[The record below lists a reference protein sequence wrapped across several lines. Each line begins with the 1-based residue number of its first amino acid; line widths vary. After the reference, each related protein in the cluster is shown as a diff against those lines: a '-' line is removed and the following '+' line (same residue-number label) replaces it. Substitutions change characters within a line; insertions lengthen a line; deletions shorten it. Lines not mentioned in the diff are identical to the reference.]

1 VPVNMSELFILVGS
15 LRPFPNTCRN
25 VCAFRRYRANSNLV
39 LTAERDKRGS
49 GDPTGEVESLTGK
62 LQYRMG
68 DKAGGGSRAPELEEK
83 MKKAKAKREREAK
96 ETHAGEKE
104 KAKKQ
109 KVFVAGRG
117 SNVLTETEELDAI
130 NYRPKTQESKVA
142 YESILS
148 VVQGSIGDQPQDI
161 LRGAADEV
169 LSMLKDD
176 RMRDPERHREVEKLI
191 GKVSPEDFNR
201 LVNMGKAITDFV
213 EGDDGADSG
222 AGTNS
227 ADAEDDEK
235 MDEEMGV
242 AVVFDDDSEEDEDND
257 LDEVRDEEEEDDDT
271 MGGVEAMASSKLA
284 KGADSDDDGDDD
296 GEDASA
302 LNVNDIDAHWLQR
315 NLSHYYDDANVS
327 AQKSEEVLA
336 ILSNRDERACENNL
350 LNLLDFE
357 RFDFIKVLLRNRA
370 KVLYCTRLKQ
380 AQNDAER
387 LAIEEE
393 MSEDVESDGPS
404 ILQAI
409 NQTSTAQSWTKDR
422 MQDFRNK
429 SMREAQQLK
438 SLHQDAA
445 GLGEAAGDMPTRG
458 LAAAATSGAAGGGL
472 RDLDLEGL
480 AFKEEG
486 HVMSNKRCE
495 LPDKSWRAQ
504 KKGYEEVH
512 VPAAVHKPAPGEVL
526 VPIKGQ
532 GGMPEWT
539 HPAFAGMTSLN
550 RVQSKMKKVALETNE
565 NVLLCA
571 PTGAGKTNVAVMCM
585 LNVFAQH
592 RKPDGSGFDL
602 DAFKIVYVAPM
613 KALVQECVLNFQ
625 QRLGAF
631 GIQVKELSG
640 DQSLTRQQISETH
653 IIVTTPEKWDIVTRK
668 SGERTYTQLVRL
680 LIIDEIHLLHDGRG
694 PVLEALVARTIRQVE
709 TTHEMVRIVGLSATL
724 PNYADVAAFLRVDP
738 ERGLFFFDNSFRPV
752 PLQQQYIGITEK
764 KAIKR
769 FQLMNEI
776 CYEKVM
782 ACAGRSQVLIFCH
795 SRAETA
801 KTAMALRDL
810 AIENDTVGSFI
821 VPESATAEIL
831 KEEGEHASNADLK
844 ELLEYGFGIH
854 HAGMTR
860 ADRNTVEELFE
871 NKHVQVLCSTATL
884 AWGVNLPAHTVI
896 IKGTQM
902 YMPEKGKWVELSP
915 LDIMQML
922 GRAGRPGY
930 DTEGEGII
938 ITQHSELQ
946 YYLSLMNQ
954 QLPVESQLVSKL
966 PDMLNAEVVLGG
978 VGTIQDAAEWL
989 SYSYLHVRM
998 LQNPETY
1005 NLSAAEV
1012 ADDPEI
1018 MQRRLDLCHTA
1029 ALALDKAK
1037 LCKYD
1042 RKSGVLQ
1049 ATTLGRVASHYYVGY
1064 ESIATYNEYLKPTMS
1079 DIELF
1084 RLFSL
1089 SKEFKFIHVRE
1100 EEKLELAKLAARVP
1114 IPVKEGLSEPSAKVN
1129 VLLQAYIS
1137 NLKLEGFALVADL
1150 TFIRQSA
1157 ARLMRCL
1164 LDIALK
1170 RGWAS
1175 LVEKALH
1182 LCKMVE
1188 RKMWRSQSPLR
1199 QFSKLP
1205 DRIAL
1210 LLERKDI
1217 PWERYY
1223 DLKPADLG
1231 ELVKLPKMG
1240 KPLHAFVRKFP
1251 RLELS
1256 AHVQPITRSLLKV
1269 ELTITPDFEFDPKVH
1284 DYAQL
1289 FHIIVEDVDGEQI
1302 LHHEPFLLKERYAT
1316 EEHVISFSVPMQDP
1330 LPPQYFLRVVSD
1342 RWLHAE
1348 AMLPISFRKLIMPQK
1363 FPPPSELLD
1372 LQPLPVAHLKSS
1384 RFEKALYSHLVA
1396 GAGSKGY
1403 FNPIQTQTF
1412 TQLYETD
1419 DNVLVCAP
1427 HGSGKTVCAE
1437 FAIMRMLRS
1446 AAAGA
1451 RPRCVYVTA
1460 LPAAAN
1466 TRHVDWSRR
1475 FGVLG
1480 VEVVMLTGETGMDL
1494 KLLEKG
1500 QIVVAT
1506 AEQWDML
1513 SRRWRQRK
1521 NVQTVSL
1528 FVVDD
1533 IHLMGGG
1540 GQGPTLE
1547 VVVSRMRYVASQL
1560 ESAGAQ
1566 QVGRI
1571 VALGAPI
1578 ANAKDVGDW
1587 LGATGHALFAFHP
1600 QVRPVPLDM
1609 TVTGFE
1615 VAHFGSRMI
1624 AMTKPAFTALSSVAR
1639 GVPAIVFVP
1648 SRKQTQLTAIDI
1660 MTYAAASGEPHR
1672 FLGEGIDPSAL
1683 TAVIEADIRDPALQQ
1698 TLPMGVGFVHGGMKR
1713 SERSRVEALYTDGVI
1728 QVLIMP
1734 ASLAWEVTAEASL
1747 VIIMDTV
1754 SYDGREHRYVD
1765 YPIGDLLQ
1773 MVGKAGRPLEG
1784 DAVGKCVLLCFGPKK
1799 EYLKRL
1805 LYEPL
1810 PIESQLDHVLHD
1822 HLNAEIVTKTVENK
1836 QDAVDYLTW
1845 SFFWPRL
1852 AHNPNYYN
1860 LQGVTH
1866 RHLSDHL
1873 SELVEGVINDL
1884 EESRALSVENEMD
1897 LSPLNLGMIA
1907 GYYYIAYTT
1916 VELFASSLTEKTKLR
1931 GVLEILTASSEYAE
1945 LPVRQYEEKAVRSMA
1960 HHLPQR
1966 LPDSAKYN
1974 DPHTKA
1980 LVLLQA
1986 HFSRHPLSSDLMADQ
2001 AIVLGSALKLLQA
2014 LVDVISSNGWLKP
2027 AIVAMEA
2034 SQMIV
2039 QGLWDRDHP
2048 LMQIPHFT
2056 KDMLQRCKAEDNAAL
2071 NGEDV
2076 DTIFDIMELEDEVR
2090 DDILRLAP
2098 TEMNDVAAF
2107 CNTYPNIALE
2117 YNIVDESEVETG
2129 DAVQMVVNLDREMDE
2144 DDEED
2149 DGPAV
2154 VGQVYAPRF
2163 PSKKTEGWWLVVGD
2177 KKRNTLLCV
2186 KRVVVLEKAKI
2197 KLDFVAPEEAGDY
2210 ALTLYFMCDSY
2221 IGCDQEYN
2229 FSLSVAQGDSDD
2241 DDDDDDDDDE

>member
-1 VPVNMSELFILVGS
+1 
-15 LRPFPNTCRN
+15 
-25 VCAFRRYRANSNLV
+25 LV
-39 LTAERDKRGS
+39 LTAERDKRGNA
-49 GDPTGEVESLTGK
+49 DPTGEVETLTGK

-68 DKAGGGSRAPELEEK
+68 DKAGGGHRAPELEEK
-83 MKKAKAKREREAK
+83 MKKAKAKRDREAK

-104 KAKKQ
+104 KTKKQ

-130 NYRPKTQESKVA
+130 NYRPKTRESKVA

-148 VVQGSIGDQPQDI
+148 VVKGNIGDQPQDI
-161 LRGAADEV
+161 LRGAADEI

-176 RMRDPERHREVEKLI
+176 RMRDPARHSEIEKLI
-191 GKVSPEDFNR
+191 GKVNPEQFNR
-201 LVNMGKAITDFV
+201 LVNMGKAITDFG
-213 EGDDGADSG
+213 EGGE
-222 AGTNS
+222 
-227 ADAEDDEK
+227 DAEEAGAANGEGGVEDEK

-242 AVVFDDDSEEDEDND
+242 AVVFDEDSEEDDDND

-284 KGADSDDDGDDD
+284 KGADSDDDGD
-296 GEDASA
+296 GEDEDANA

-315 NLSHYYDDANVS
+315 NLSQHYDDANVS

-336 ILSNRDERACENNL
+336 ILANREERACENDL
-350 LNLLDFE
+350 LGLLDFE

-380 AQNDAER
+380 AQNDEER
-387 LAIEEE
+387 SAIEEE
-393 MSEDVESDGPS
+393 MSEDMESDGPA
-404 ILQAI
+404 ILEAI

-438 SLHQDAA
+438 SLHQDGAS
-445 GLGEAAGDMPTRG
+445 LGGADADALLRG
-458 LAAAATSGAAGGGL
+458 NSLGAAPGGVGGL
-472 RDLDLEGL
+472 RDVDLEGL

-512 VPAAVHKPAPGEVL
+512 VPAAVHKAAPGEVL
-526 VPIKGQ
+526 VPIKGP

-539 HPAFAGMTSLN
+539 HPAFAGMSSLN
-550 RVQSKMKKVALETNE
+550 RVQSKMKKVALETSE

-592 RKPDGSGFDL
+592 RKPDGKGLDL

-680 LIIDEIHLLHDGRG
+680 IIIDEIHLLHDGRG

-709 TTHEMVRIVGLSATL
+709 TTQEMVRIVGLSATL

-782 ACAGRSQVLIFCH
+782 ACAGKSQVLIFCH

-810 AIENDTVGSFI
+810 AIENDTIGSFI

-831 KEEGEHASNADLK
+831 KEEGEQASNADLK

-946 YYLSLMNQ
+946 FYLSLMNQ

-978 VGTIQDAAEWL
+978 VGTIRDAADWL
-989 SYSYLHVRM
+989 SYTYLHVRM

-1005 NLSAAEV
+1005 DLSPVEV
-1012 ADDPEI
+1012 ADDPDI
-1018 MQRRLDLCHTA
+1018 MQRRLDLCHSA
-1029 ALALDKAK
+1029 ALSLDKAK

-1042 RKSGVLQ
+1042 RKSGVLH
-1049 ATTLGRVASHYYVGY
+1049 ATALGRVASHYYVGF
-1064 ESIATYNEYLKPTMS
+1064 ESMATYNEYLKPTMS

-1100 EEKLELAKLAARVP
+1100 EEKLELAKLATRVP
-1114 IPVKEGLSEPSAKVN
+1114 IPVKENMDEPSAKVN

-1164 LDIALK
+1164 LDIAIK

-1175 LVEKALH
+1175 LVNKALD

-1205 DRIAL
+1205 DRIAR

-1240 KPLHAFVRKFP
+1240 KPLHAFVHKFP

-1256 AHVQPITRSLLKV
+1256 AHVQPVTRSLLKV
-1269 ELTITPDFEFDPKVH
+1269 ELTITPDFEFDVKVH
-1284 DYAQL
+1284 DYSLL
-1289 FHIIVEDVDGEQI
+1289 FHIMVEDVDGEQI
-1302 LHHEPFLLKERYAT
+1302 LHHEPFMLKERYAT
-1316 EEHVISFSVPMQDP
+1316 EEHVINFNVPMQDP

-1348 AMLPISFRKLIMPQK
+1348 ATLPLSFRKLIMPQK
-1363 FPPPSELLD
+1363 FQPPSELLD
-1372 LQPLPVAHLKSS
+1372 LQPLPVAQLKNS
-1384 RFEKALYSHLVA
+1384 RFEKSLYSHLI
-1396 GAGSKGY
+1396 GGSGSKGY

-1412 TQLYETD
+1412 SQLYEMD

-1437 FAIMRMLRS
+1437 FAIMRMLRTATADS
-1446 AAAGA
+1446 

-1460 LPAAAN
+1460 LPAVAR
-1466 TRHVDWSRR
+1466 TRHTDWARR
-1475 FGVLG
+1475 FGSLG
-1480 VEVVMLTGETGMDL
+1480 VEVVILTGETGADL

-1500 QIVVAT
+1500 QIVIAT

-1513 SRRWRQRK
+1513 SRRWRNRK
-1521 NVQTVSL
+1521 NVQSVSL

-1533 IHLMGGG
+1533 VHLIGGG

-1566 QVGRI
+1566 SVGRI

-1587 LGATGHALFAFHP
+1587 LGATGHALFSFHP
-1600 QVRPVPLDM
+1600 QVRPVPLEL
-1609 TVTGFE
+1609 TITGFE

-1624 AMTKPAFTALSSVAR
+1624 AMTKPAFTALAAAAR
-1639 GVPAIVFVP
+1639 GDPAIVFVP

-1660 MTYAAASGEPHR
+1660 MTYAAASGQPSR
-1672 FLGEGIDPSAL
+1672 FLAEGIDPSAL
-1683 TAVIEADIRDPALQQ
+1683 NGVLEADIRDPALRE
-1698 TLPMGVGFVHGGMKR
+1698 TLPMGIGFVHGGMKAA
-1713 SERSRVEALYTDGVI
+1713 ERSRVEALYADGVI
-1728 QVLIMP
+1728 QVLIVP
-1734 ASLAWEVTAEASL
+1734 SSLAWELTAEASL
-1747 VIIMDTV
+1747 VVIMDTV

-1784 DAVGKCVLLCFGPKK
+1784 DAVGKCMLLCFGPKK

-1810 PIESQLDHVLHD
+1810 PIESHLDHFLHD

-1845 SFFWPRL
+1845 SFYWPRL

-1884 EESRALSVENEMD
+1884 EESRAVAVEEEMD

-1931 GVLEILTASSEYAE
+1931 GVLEILTAASEYTE
-1945 LPVRQYEEKAVRSMA
+1945 IPVRQYEEKILRILA

-1966 LPDSAKYN
+1966 LPDSAKYS

-2001 AIVLGSALKLLQA
+2001 KIVLGGALKLLQA
-2014 LVDVISSNGWLKP
+2014 LVDVISSNAWLKP

-2039 QGLWDRDHP
+2039 QGLWDKDHP

-2056 KDMLQRCKAEDNAAL
+2056 KEMLARCKAENNAAL
-2071 NGEDV
+2071 KGEDV
-2076 DTIFDIMELEDEVR
+2076 DTIFGIMELEDDVR
-2090 DDILRLAP
+2090 DDILRLSP
-2098 TEMNDVAAF
+2098 EDMSDVATF
-2107 CNTYPNIALE
+2107 CNTYPNIEVE
-2117 YNIVDESEVETG
+2117 YSIVDESDVETG
-2129 DAVQMVVNLDREMDE
+2129 DAVQMIVTLEREVDE
-2144 DDEED
+2144 DEDED
-2149 DGPAV
+2149 PAMI
-2154 VGQVYAPRF
+2154 GQVHAPRF
-2163 PSKKTEGWWLVVGD
+2163 PTKKTEGWWLVIGD
-2177 KKRNTLLCV
+2177 KKRNSLLCV
-2186 KRVVVLEKAKI
+2186 KRVVIPEKAKM
-2197 KLDFVAPEEAGDY
+2197 KLDFVAPDEAGDY
-2210 ALTLYFMCDSY
+2210 ALTLYLMCDSY
-2221 IGCDQEYN
+2221 IGCDQEYE
-2229 FSLSVAQGDSDD
+2229 FSLSVAQGESDD
-2241 DDDDDDDDDE
+2241 DDDEEEDEEDGES